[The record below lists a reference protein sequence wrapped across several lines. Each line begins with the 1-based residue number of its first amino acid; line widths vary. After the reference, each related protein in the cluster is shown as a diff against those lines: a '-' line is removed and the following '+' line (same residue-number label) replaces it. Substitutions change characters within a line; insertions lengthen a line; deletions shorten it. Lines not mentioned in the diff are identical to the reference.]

1 MQKGSFGYYLQVIF
15 YDFPPK
21 PSFSRGKLRCA
32 FGVHYFMCSKS
43 SKWGDFGIRIQLS
56 PLLSNPGVKRKTIGF
71 SFFLSPDF
79 FLCSDHMKKIQ
90 LEQCYQKNLLE
101 SWCVC
106 ASKTSEEQKII
117 RP

>member
-1 MQKGSFGYYLQVIF
+1 MQKGSFGDYLQVIS

-32 FGVHYFMCSKS
+32 SGVHYFMWSKS

-71 SFFLSPDF
+71 SLFLSPDF

-90 LEQCYQKNLLE
+90 LEHSVIKKIRLSHGAHEPQRHLK
-101 SWCVC
+101 
-106 ASKTSEEQKII
+106 SEKI